1 MANHG
6 QEVDKPFSRPVGV
19 WTGFQLQEQR
29 GGCEETVEE
38 LRVPGGL
45 QSAHSRGG
53 GGRHR
58 WLGVHQGALGGLN
71 GEAGCAPRGGHGH
84 VLLASSIFQCEMLN

>member
-53 GGRHR
+53 GQAQVARGPPGGVRWAEWRGRMCAKR
-58 WLGVHQGALGGLN
+58 GAWPCPPSQL
-71 GEAGCAPRGGHGH
+71 HFS
-84 VLLASSIFQCEMLN
+84 V